1 MSDTTLDPL
10 NARGPAAEKVFRV
23 YGASQWVTEDVPCV
37 SCGAPV
43 SHRFIL
49 PPPGTTTT
57 VYVGPVWCADCG
69 ARARAENEARQAAS
83 RRAWAEEVYARHFAA
98 VGADRTATLA
108 ALERVYE
115 EWEE

>member
-1 MSDTTLDPL
+1 MHHLTRLLALTTTALAVSASALAGESALRIDDPYIRL
-10 NARGPAAEKVFRV
+10 V
-23 YGASQWVTEDVPCV
+23 
-37 SCGAPV
+37 
-43 SHRFIL
+43 
-49 PPPGTTTT
+49 PPGTTTT

-69 ARARAENEARQAAS
+69 ARMRAEDEARQAAS

-98 VGADRTATLA
+98 VGGDRAATLA

>member
-1 MSDTTLDPL
+1 MSD
-10 NARGPAAEKVFRV
+10 AAEKMVAV
-23 YGASQWVTEDVPCV
+23 YGAGQWATEEVPCA

-43 SHRFIL
+43 SRPYMV
-49 PPPGTTTT
+49 PPPGVTITT
-57 VYVGPVWCADCG
+57 YYAPLRCADCG
-69 ARARAENEARQAAS
+69 ARVRAENEARQAAS

-98 VGADRTATLA
+98 VGGDRAATLA